1 MNARPLSARAYKK
14 AQKTIPGGVNS
25 PVRAFKGVEGDP
37 VFFSK
42 GTGAWLFDIDGNRYC
57 DFVGSWGP
65 LILGHAF
72 PAVIEEIRDVALSGT
87 SFGAPTERE
96 TELANLIC
104 SMVPSMEMVRLVNSG
119 TEATMS
125 AVRLARGITGR
136 DLIVKFEGCYHGHGD
151 SFLIAAG
158 SGAATF
164 GIPNSPG
171 VPGTVARN
179 TLIARYNDIGSVQA
193 LFAQHG
199 GAIAALIVEP
209 VAGNMGVV
217 PPVNGFLESLRDITK
232 THGALL
238 IFDEVMTGFRLSRGG
253 AQALYGV
260 QPDITTLGKIVG
272 GGLPI
277 GAYGGSRQIMSH
289 ISPVGPV
296 YQAGTLSGNPIAVA
310 AGLAT
315 LKILNADSGIYT
327 RLERA
332 AERLAA
338 GVIAACANAGI
349 PFVCNRAG
357 SMMTLFFTGQKEVA
371 SFQDAA
377 TCDTHRYAR
386 FFHAMLDAGVYLPP
400 SQFEAWFVSA
410 AHSDENLD
418 RAVSCCRT
426 ALDAIREA
434 K

>member
-1 MNARPLSARAYKK
+1 MNARPLSARAYKRA
-14 AQKTIPGGVNS
+14 AQVIPGGVNS
-25 PVRAFKGVEGDP
+25 PVRAFKGVGGDP

-42 GTGAWLFDIDGNRYC
+42 GAGAWLFDIDGNRYL

-72 PAVIEEIRDVALSGT
+72 PTVIEEIRRVAPLGAT
-87 SFGAPTERE
+87 FGAPTERE
-96 TELANLIC
+96 TELAELIR
-104 SMVPSMEMVRLVNSG
+104 SMAPSMEMVRLVNSG

-125 AVRLARGITGR
+125 AIRLARGITGR

-158 SGAATF
+158 SGATTF
-164 GIPNSPG
+164 AVPDSPG
-171 VPGTVARN
+171 VPAAVARN

-193 LFAQHG
+193 LFAEHG
-199 GAIAALIVEP
+199 DTIAALIVEP

-217 PPVNGFLESLRDITK
+217 LPAAGFLPSLRDITK
-232 THGALL
+232 AHGALL
-238 IFDEVMTGFRLSRGG
+238 IFDEVMTGFRLSPGG
-253 AQALYGV
+253 AQSLYNV
-260 QPDITTLGKIVG
+260 RPDITTFGKIVG

-277 GAYGGSRQIMSH
+277 GAYGGSRKIMSH
-289 ISPVGPV
+289 ISPLGPV

-310 AGLAT
+310 AGCAT

-332 AERLAA
+332 AHRLAS
-338 GVIAACANAGI
+338 GVTAACADAGI
-349 PFVCNRAG
+349 PCVLNRAG
-357 SMMTLFFTGQKEVA
+357 SMMTLFFTTRKEVV
-371 SFQDAA
+371 SYPDAA
-377 TCDTHRYAR
+377 SCDTRRYAR

-410 AHSDENLD
+410 AHTDEDLD
-418 RAVSCCRT
+418 RAVSCCRA
-426 ALDAIREA
+426 ALDTIREST
-434 K
+434 

>member
-1 MNARPLSARAYKK
+1 MNARPLSARAYKRA
-14 AQKTIPGGVNS
+14 AQAIPGGVNS
-25 PVRAFKGVEGDP
+25 PVRAFKGVGGDP

-42 GTGAWLFDIDGNRYC
+42 GSGAWLFDLDGNRYL

-72 PAVIEEIRDVALSGT
+72 PAVVEEICRVAQLGA

-96 TELANLIC
+96 TELALLIH

-125 AVRLARGITGR
+125 AIRLARGITGR

-164 GIPNSPG
+164 GIPDSPG
-171 VPGTVARN
+171 VPGAVARN
-179 TLIARYNDIGSVQA
+179 TLVARYNDIESIRA
-193 LFAQHG
+193 LFTKHG
-199 GAIAALIVEP
+199 SAIAALIVEP

-217 PPVNGFLESLRDITK
+217 PPAAGFLKTLRDITRA
-232 THGALL
+232 HGTLL
-238 IFDEVMTGFRLSRGG
+238 IFDEVMT
-253 AQALYGV
+253 LYGV
-260 QPDITTLGKIVG
+260 PPDITTLGKIVG

-277 GAYGGSRQIMSH
+277 GAYGGSREIMSH
-289 ISPVGPV
+289 ISPLGPV

-315 LKILNADSGIYT
+315 LKILNADSGIYA
-327 RLERA
+327 RLERSA
-332 AERLAA
+332 QRLAA
-338 GVIAACANAGI
+338 GVTAACAVAEI
-349 PFVCNRAG
+349 PCVCNRAG
-357 SMMTLFFTGQKEVA
+357 SMMTLFFTGQKKVT
-371 SFQDAA
+371 SYRDAV
-377 TCDTHRYAR
+377 TCDTKRYAR

-410 AHSDENLD
+410 AHTDENLD

-426 ALDAIREA
+426 ALDSIQESE
-434 K
+434 